1 MKNKWFAILFSVI
14 FLLMMIGAPTTLLL
28 TKAGI
33 LPKEN
38 VGNAI
43 TPDKTYPEGSFLYGP
58 LTAIERAKVAI
69 KDTYINY
76 LPGFLN
82 ITNTAKPLK
91 SKIDRPVI
99 DWLAERGRGM
109 LTEVCHHVFSE
120 TVVSPTCE
128 EGGYTLKVCR
138 LCEAS
143 EQVAP
148 TPALG
153 HTFDAVGATVP
164 IGCDTYG
171 YTPKSCVTCHTVI
184 LTDKQDPTGHTF
196 RLVTE
201 RPADCDSEG
210 NLHYLCEGCG
220 EQYVLS
226 TPVTHTYTATL
237 HQAAGGAEA
246 YVTHDCTGCDKQF
259 RTGADEAAGHIHK
272 DTVRTVAPTCGEA
285 GYTERTC
292 TVCGDVRRDTPTLPS
307 GHRYLSEIVAATCR
321 TGGYTRHVC
330 DSCHGEETVDAVAP
344 LGHSYAVTTVA
355 PTVYEEGYDLHSCVR
370 CTHTMKMNFTPK
382 LILGLPTPET
392 VRDPAGTR
400 YSATLLSRPSGDG
413 FRIYAMNATYPDGT
427 KDMSIVRI
435 IAMDRERL
443 FNRMLDTTDLIDA
456 MVSKNREV
464 NWYFAFTGNMET
476 TALAKEFFPE
486 EDASYI
492 YEDFLSRLP
501 ASVKTA
507 DIEINSFTDY
517 ANKYYITDHHWN
529 HTGVMEAYYRIMA
542 MLRENYAD
550 AAPMPLD
557 GLYYYPD
564 VPFYGSLSRKEATY
578 AAVDPFGVYMFDLPA
593 HRLEIDTAITYGAT
607 VPQADRLAIY
617 EAGRYETKKGYNHYT
632 EFFRVPKKIVYP
644 GNNTGRN
651 LLLIGDSYSLPLI
664 ELVAASF
671 DTTYVRYEDR
681 SFNADPDDL
690 YYDEFIR
697 ENDITDVIVL
707 EEFVKVIQGYGTAW
721 PSGFIDIYPDRAWR
735 AREED

>member
-38 VGNAI
+38 VGNKI
-43 TPDKTYPEGSFLYGP
+43 TPDKTYTEGSFLYGP
-58 LTAIERAKVAI
+58 LTAIENAKVAI

-153 HTFDAVGATVP
+153 HTFDAVGATEP

-246 YVTHDCTGCDKQF
+246 YVTHDMRFGI
-259 RTGADEAAGHIHK
+259 G
-272 DTVRTVAPTCGEA
+272 
-285 GYTERTC
+285 
-292 TVCGDVRRDTPTLPS
+292 
-307 GHRYLSEIVAATCR
+307 
-321 TGGYTRHVC
+321 
-330 DSCHGEETVDAVAP
+330 
-344 LGHSYAVTTVA
+344 
-355 PTVYEEGYDLHSCVR
+355 
-370 CTHTMKMNFTPK
+370 
-382 LILGLPTPET
+382 
-392 VRDPAGTR
+392 
-400 YSATLLSRPSGDG
+400 
-413 FRIYAMNATYPDGT
+413 
-427 KDMSIVRI
+427 
-435 IAMDRERL
+435 
-443 FNRMLDTTDLIDA
+443 DLIHGMPLCA
-456 MVSKNREV
+456 GSS
-464 NWYFAFTGNMET
+464 G
-476 TALAKEFFPE
+476 
-486 EDASYI
+486 
-492 YEDFLSRLP
+492 P
-501 ASVKTA
+501 ASRFL
-507 DIEINSFTDY
+507 NS
-517 ANKYYITDHHWN
+517 
-529 HTGVMEAYYRIMA
+529 
-542 MLRENYAD
+542 
-550 AAPMPLD
+550 
-557 GLYYYPD
+557 
-564 VPFYGSLSRKEATY
+564 SS
-578 AAVDPFGVYMFDLPA
+578 
-593 HRLEIDTAITYGAT
+593 
-607 VPQADRLAIY
+607 
-617 EAGRYETKKGYNHYT
+617 
-632 EFFRVPKKIVYP
+632 
-644 GNNTGRN
+644 
-651 LLLIGDSYSLPLI
+651 
-664 ELVAASF
+664 
-671 DTTYVRYEDR
+671 
-681 SFNADPDDL
+681 
-690 YYDEFIR
+690 
-697 ENDITDVIVL
+697 
-707 EEFVKVIQGYGTAW
+707 
-721 PSGFIDIYPDRAWR
+721 
-735 AREED
+735 